1 MSLGANIRE
10 LRKERGLTQE
20 ALGKMLDMSCQT
32 VSKWERDESMPDAAL
47 LPKLA
52 DALNC
57 SLDRLF
63 DRSVTRYPDAAG
75 AAKDWLL
82 TLDGSERW
90 EGALRLG
97 RIVQTVLCGF
107 WERELPG
114 APLTAEFYDRPD
126 ILTGL
131 CTRDEGIT
139 FSSRR
144 EELPFLVLLP
154 EPEAGWLPLLA
165 EDEPGYWEALADGEV
180 RRVLKRFFAGELPA
194 RFDRSWALEQA
205 GWASPEE
212 TMAGLER
219 LGAFYRF
226 PVRIDEQDTELY
238 EWRSPPQ
245 LLTILLLGTVKK
257 VNDQG
262 FGSPGRRAPILRS
275 REKDGEDGEE

>member
-20 ALGKMLDMSCQT
+20 ELGKTLDMSSQT

-52 DALNC
+52 DALGTG
-57 SLDRLF
+57 LDRLF
-63 DRSVTRYPDAAG
+63 DRSVTQYADAAG

-82 TLDGSERW
+82 TLEGAERW
-90 EGALRLG
+90 KGALRLG
-97 RIVQTVLCGF
+97 CIVQTALCGF
-107 WERELPG
+107 WEWEQPG
-114 APLTAEFYDRPD
+114 PPLTVEFYDQPD

-131 CTRDEGIT
+131 CIRDEGIT
-139 FSSRR
+139 FSSKR

-165 EDEPGYWEALADGEV
+165 EDDPGYWEALADGEV
-180 RRVLKRFFAGELPA
+180 RRVLKRLFAGELPA

-212 TMAGLER
+212 TLAGLER
-219 LGAFYRF
+219 LGAFHRF
-226 PVRIDEQDTELY
+226 PVRIDGQDTELY

-245 LLTILLLGTVKK
+245 LLTILLMGTVKK

-262 FGSPGRRAPILRS
+262 FGSPRRRAPILRS
-275 REKDGEDGEE
+275 REKDGEE